1 MCLLITIYLT
11 RLWIIKPDVITDF
24 NLTSGLIRE
33 AIKGLN
39 LNSTLPNK
47 VFFFFILS
55 VGLGV
60 KFYSLLDSREAGAR
74 FLNLQS
80 II

>member
-24 NLTSGLIRE
+24 NLTSGLISE

-47 VFFFFILS
+47 VFFFLFS
-55 VGLGV
+55 P
-60 KFYSLLDSREAGAR
+60 
-74 FLNLQS
+74 
-80 II
+80 